1 MFKTNLKKTFLCV
14 MAAGLM
20 VPMVAH
26 AQAEQAKLVAWEFDT
41 TNNQYTDGP
50 INATTGTGE
59 LTFYAEDGYTVT
71 EEDDRVYGN
80 VMFTAPALDK
90 DLTFTAEDWVDASK
104 HAEYIQFSFSM
115 TGYTNPQISFGLAAD
130 SGTKW
135 RMVYSTDGG
144 TSWSDGG
151 EFTTD
156 QHWGTACSFGPVGF
170 SATDKEQV
178 LVRILNVQNGTK
190 NSFDTRI
197 KSFVVMAEEYS
208 LPSFSNETVTATWPM
223 TAGADCPSAAEVSAE
238 GAFTITSFTI
248 GEDLSYKQTRTFG
261 GGDTGVEEVTFTTY
275 KPSVKVG
282 SPTEGHHLEYV
293 ITPSKGLTFTPTHV
307 SFYAVKL
314 GTGDGMMDAK
324 LVYEDGTEKLLA
336 SQEVARENG
345 KDPVGEYYSH
355 IDVDITDMAGT
366 TGAVTLKLYV
376 YDLGDTKDMGFSN
389 VVITGTVDGQVEAVP
404 TYTFATSLT
413 PEGAGTVTQNPTGNE
428 FDQGTQI
435 TLTATPNFGYDFVR
449 WVNGEGE
456 ELSTEESFK
465 LTLEENTTVT
475 AEFVQVNTY
484 ELSLLVE
491 GGANDYM
498 VAASPEGTMVDGKRM
513 YEEGTQVT
521 VTASNNPILT
531 FTGWSNGQTEP
542 TQMVMMN
549 GDQSLTAS
557 YSAAD
562 YIVAWDF
569 YREGGNNRPAD
580 FISSVDNETTTLIL
594 RNAAGATEGW
604 LDKSQLA
611 AGGYEGRPAAVN
623 WRTVFGQEDRRFYWQ
638 TMINARDFKDIQVA
652 SAMLINYN
660 SYSVQKLE
668 YSLDGEEFKEVAR
681 ITISGSKVWTDL
693 NGTLP
698 AEANNQEKVYIRWI
712 PDYASDVIGTSSDND
727 GIALGA
733 IWITGTPEIPDD
745 GVPPV
750 LEKSVPEEGATGA
763 SATGSI
769 VLTFNERVQIAEG
782 TTATLNDKALEPK
795 VTGTSITFSYMGL
808 DYNTA
813 YTFTLPGNT
822 VSDLAGNT
830 MTDDIVLH
838 FTTMA
843 PPMVTKGL
851 YDAVVGNV
859 DELLAA
865 IEEGNDIETG
875 RYRIFVKN
883 GTYDLGTA
891 CLTPIGSNISLIG
904 ESMEG
909 TLIVNRTPE
918 KEDGTLEEGIGTTA
932 TFLLTGDNIYM
943 QDLTLQNAYPYGQPG
958 IAGRAV
964 VIQDKGNKNVF
975 KNVKMLSY
983 QDTYYTNNAT
993 MRSYLEDCEIHGVVD
1008 FICGSGDIFFNRAL
1022 LYVEARDG
1030 NGGHIT
1036 APSTSTDWG
1045 YVFSNC
1051 TIDGP
1056 ESQDGQFNLGRPWQ
1070 GSPRCVW
1077 LNTTMNIQPTAAGWA
1092 DMGVLPALFAEYNSH
1107 TANGTPVNCDNRKM
1121 EFKVNDV
1128 MTPVEYPSAVLT
1140 EEEAAEYTI
1149 ANVLG
1154 GNDAWQPNMLTEQ
1167 AAAPAIGIDAD
1178 GTTLTWEANDY
1189 VRCWAICQ
1197 NGVVVDFTTE
1207 NSYAIPAETLEG
1219 VAFTVR
1225 AANDMGGL
1233 GAASNV
1239 YEYGNPDSIRD
1250 AAAESGLDIFAAGN
1264 EVRVE
1269 GIAAAATIY
1278 VFNTSGMLVDTIE
1291 TNEDVAF
1298 ALPAG
1303 AYIVK
1308 AVTEGESKSNVVMVR

>member
-20 VPMVAH
+20 VPMAVH
-26 AQAEQAKLVAWEFDT
+26 AQAEQTKLVAWEFDT

-59 LTFYAEDGYTVT
+59 LTFYATDGYTVAA
-71 EEDDRVYGN
+71 DDYVYGSVLFN
-80 VMFTAPALDK
+80 APALDP
-90 DLTFTAEDWVDASK
+90 DGTFTTADWVDGSK
-104 HAEYIQFSFSM
+104 HDDYMQFSFSM
-115 TGYTNPQISFGLAAD
+115 AGYKNPQISFGIA
-130 SGTKW
+130 SNTGTKW
-135 RMVYSTDGG
+135 RMVYSTNGG
-144 TSWSDGG
+144 TTWSDAG
-151 EFTTD
+151 EYTTD
-156 QHWGTACSFGPVGF
+156 LGWGDAYNSTVGI
-170 SATDKEQV
+170 SATDKAQV
-178 LVRILNVQNGTK
+178 IVRLINVVHGEGRNTG
-190 NSFDTRI
+190 FDTRI

-208 LPSFSNETVTATWPM
+208 LPSFNNETVTATWPM
-223 TAGADCPSAAEVSAE
+223 TAGADCPSAAEVSNE
-238 GAFTITSFTI
+238 EAFSMTSFI
-248 GEDLSYKQTRTFG
+248 LGEDLSYRRNKEVN
-261 GGDTGVEEVTFTTY
+261 GVNFTTY
-275 KPSVKVG
+275 QPMGAG
-282 SPTEGHHLEYV
+282 SPTEEQTLAYV
-293 ITPSKGLTFTPTHV
+293 ISPSKGLTFTPTHV
-307 SFYAVKL
+307 SLNTVKF
-314 GTGDGMMDAK
+314 GTDGGKLDVK
-324 LVYEDGTEKLLA
+324 LVYEDG
-336 SQEVARENG
+336 SEVVVAEGVVPARDNTNT
-345 KDPVGEYYSH
+345 YTT
-355 IDVDITDMAGT
+355 IDTDVTAAGT

-376 YDLGDTKDMGFSN
+376 YSLGDTKDMGFNN

-404 TYTFATSLT
+404 TYTFAMSLT

-435 TLTATPNFGYDFVR
+435 TLTATPNFGYDFSR

-542 TQMVMMN
+542 TQTVMMN

-569 YREGGNNRPAD
+569 YREGSNNRPAD
-580 FISSVDNETTTLIL
+580 FISTVDNETTTLIL

-611 AGGYEGRPAAVN
+611 DGGYEGRPAAVN

-782 TTATLNDKALEPK
+782 ATATLNDKALEPK

-843 PPMVTKGL
+843 PPVVTKGL
-851 YDAVVGNV
+851 YDAVVSNV

-1167 AAAPAIGIDAD
+1167 AAAPAIDIDAD

-1233 GAASNV
+1233 GAASNA

-1250 AAAESGLDIFAAGN
+1250 AAAESGLNIFAAGN

-1291 TNEDVAF
+1291 TNEDAAF

>member
-20 VPMVAH
+20 VPMAVH
-26 AQAEQAKLVAWEFDT
+26 AQAEQTKLVAWEFDT

-197 KSFVVMAEEYS
+197 KTFVVMAEEYS

-238 GAFTITSFTI
+238 GAFTITSFTV
-248 GEDLSYKQTRTFG
+248 GEGLGFNRTRTDDNG
-261 GGDTGVEEVTFTTY
+261 AVYTTY
-275 KPSVKVG
+275 T
-282 SPTEGHHLEYV
+282 PTEQVSAPTEEHTLRYAV
-293 ITPSKGLTFTPTHV
+293 TPAAGLTFTPTNV
-307 SFYAVKL
+307 SFNTAKW
-314 GTGDGMMDAK
+314 GTSKGYVDAK
-324 LVYEDGTEKLLA
+324 LVYADGTEIVIAEKIEPQRLNDPGVGTAINQDL
-336 SQEVARENG
+336 VA
-345 KDPVGEYYSH
+345 
-355 IDVDITDMAGT
+355 AAAT
-366 TGAVTLKLYV
+366 TGTVVLELSIYNINKE
-376 YDLGDTKDMGFSN
+376 LGFNN

-413 PEGAGTVTQNPTGNE
+413 PEGAGTVMQNPTGNE

-542 TQMVMMN
+542 TQTVMMN

-712 PDYASDVIGTSSDND
+712 PDYTSDVIGTSSDND

-782 TTATLNDKALEPK
+782 TTATLNDKTLEPK

-843 PPMVTKGL
+843 PPVVTKGL
-851 YDAVVGNV
+851 YDAVVSNV